1 VVSFSSIYE
10 TFKTFA
16 MKTLGLT
23 LAFVCLYLVHFGKTY
38 VESTSVFFD
47 SDKYA
52 ITESE
57 RLKITD
63 FVSALDLSGDYEF
76 QITGHT
82 DHEGSHQYNRD
93 LSQKRAQTVLEL
105 ISSSGVPADQCTIEW
120 FGETKLLSTRKDV
133 QSKAKNRRVEI
144 LFKRYSFETVEE
156 LIDELSRSTKNKFL
170 VDAKSEN
177 LLVCSGGTKLAVK
190 ENAFLTS
197 DSTPYSGNVL
207 LEVTEALHS
216 KDFLKNGLATVCDG
230 RILKSGGMVKIV
242 AKSENGKEL
251 LLRDNDQ
258 ISMAL
263 PTMGSPQ
270 QGFELFTS
278 DNGQDWV
285 ETNQKPLNQYALDIP
300 PRPYLKVRYVRNN
313 IPQFDESTK
322 PHKPIEPVYPRQ
334 PTKPRWESYERE
346 IRWYQFLSA
355 NDIRQRDSLNYE
367 DAMMRYRKRMA
378 KYEVDITVFEDR
390 CSKYPAD
397 LELYYKRLAAW
408 NQEKA
413 KFLKEQEAKS
423 KYIIDPILDYDKAVQ
438 VYKKELKEW
447 ESLRDKAEAEYLAE
461 MDKLGVP
468 QDVDLSYFV
477 FRNTG
482 LGWANCDRFYSVPEE
497 AKMDLTVA
505 VPDFDDYKVY
515 LVFHGERIV
524 LPLRPGNENN
534 YLVENIPS
542 YLLGTIVSYKIED
555 GKILYAEAEFQ
566 GQRMSA
572 LQFEHCK
579 VSDLKKKLNKLGNEF
594 S

>member
-1 VVSFSSIYE
+1 
-10 TFKTFA
+10 
-16 MKTLGLT
+16 MKTLSLT

-38 VESTSVFFD
+38 VQTTTVLFD
-47 SDKYA
+47 SDKHVV
-52 ITESE
+52 TESE
-57 RLKITD
+57 RLKITE
-63 FVSALDLSGDYEF
+63 FISTVDLSGDYEF

-82 DHEGSHQYNRD
+82 DHEGSHEYNRE
-93 LSQKRAQTVLEL
+93 LSLNRAQAVLEL
-105 ISSSGVPADQCTIEW
+105 INSSGVPEDQCTIEW
-120 FGETKLLSTRKDV
+120 FGETKLLSINTDQR
-133 QSKAKNRRVEI
+133 SKAKNRRVEI
-144 LFKRYSFETVEE
+144 VFKRYSFETVNE
-156 LIDELSRSTKNKFL
+156 LIDELSRSTKNRFL
-170 VDAKSEN
+170 VNSNSEN
-177 LLVCSGGTKLAVK
+177 LLECSGGTRLAVK
-190 ENAFLTS
+190 ENAFLTT
-197 DSTPYSGNVL
+197 DSIPYTGNVVM
-207 LEVTEALHS
+207 EVTEALHS
-216 KDFLKNGLATVCDG
+216 TDFLKNGLATVCDG
-230 RILKSGGMVKIV
+230 RILKSGGMVKIE
-242 AKSENGKEL
+242 AKSENGDEL
-251 LLRDNDQ
+251 LLRDNNQ

-263 PTMGSPQ
+263 PAMGTPQ
-270 QGFELFTS
+270 EGFELFTS
-278 DNGQDWV
+278 ADGQDWV

-300 PRPYLKVRYVRNN
+300 PRPYLKVRYVRNK

-355 NDIRQRDSLNYE
+355 NEIRQRDSLNYE

-378 KYEVDITVFEDR
+378 KYEEDITVFEDR

-423 KYIIDPILDYDKAVQ
+423 KYIIDPILDYDKAVK

-461 MDKLGVP
+461 MDKIGVP

-482 LGWANCDRFYSVPEE
+482 LGWVNCDRFYSVPEE
-497 AKMDLTVA
+497 AKMDLAVT
-505 VPDFDDYKVY
+505 VPDYDDYKVY
-515 LVFHGERIV
+515 LVFQGERIV

-542 YLLGTIVSYKIED
+542 YLIGTIVSYKVED
-555 GKILYAEAEFQ
+555 GKILYAEAKYK
-566 GQRMSA
+566 GQSNCA
-572 LQFEHCK
+572 LQYEPCK